1 MQGMSQNRS
10 RGMLYNCTR
19 IARSAITPHFDRIVG
34 GKMIKETFIETEA
47 RMKSTILSLEEDLST
62 IRTGRA
68 SPSLVEHL
76 LVDYYGAPTPMMQLA
91 SISIPEPRVIM
102 IRPFDPSTM
111 KTIEKAILASELGL
125 TPNND
130 GKVIRL
136 NLPVLT
142 EQRRKD
148 LVKMVHTRLEEA
160 RVSTRNI
167 RRDVL
172 KDIREFEKE
181 KLISEDDLKRG
192 EEDLQKL
199 TDKTIQNID
208 GVGFKKEKEI
218 MEV

>member
-1 MQGMSQNRS
+1 
-10 RGMLYNCTR
+10 
-19 IARSAITPHFDRIVG
+19 
-34 GKMIKETFIETEA
+34 MIKETMVETDS
-47 RMKSTILSLEEDLST
+47 RMKATIQSLDDDLST

-76 LVDYYGAPTPMMQLA
+76 PVDYYGAPTPLMQLA
-91 SISIPEPRVIM
+91 SISVPEPRVLM

-136 NLPVLT
+136 NLPIPT

-148 LVKMVHTRLEEA
+148 LVKVVHTRQEEA
-160 RVSTRNI
+160 RVSIRNI

-199 TDKTIQNID
+199 TDKNIQAID
-208 GVGFKKEKEI
+208 TVGIRKEKEI